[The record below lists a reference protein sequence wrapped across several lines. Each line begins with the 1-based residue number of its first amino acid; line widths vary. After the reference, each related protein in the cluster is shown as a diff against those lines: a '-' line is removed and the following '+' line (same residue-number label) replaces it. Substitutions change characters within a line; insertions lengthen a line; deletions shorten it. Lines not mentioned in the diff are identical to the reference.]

1 MGLRPSGAISD
12 RASAPAS
19 HGLWTPV
26 GFVVLIGLIGRLYG
40 INSSLWLDEFGT
52 LWCVTGDAGGTIER
66 AQAFHGQ
73 TPFYYLT
80 AWAAYWAL
88 GPSEW
93 TLRLPS
99 IISWLAFTTTLIAIA
114 RRLAGRDAIFPAVL
128 VSAVSIPLVVYAATA
143 RPYMVGLALLMC
155 SLWFL
160 ERARAGGRL
169 RDAVFFGLTG
179 GLSVLAHYLVGLGFF
194 GAVLPLLLLPRLRQ
208 NISGVALVTAGI
220 AAAATT
226 AIGVPQFL
234 DLLGRRAALEWLNA
248 PAVLATA
255 GLFLP
260 LVPAIA
266 VGVWQRTFHLSKHA
280 HLFASFTLPVVAVAV
295 AYVTGT
301 NLVHPRYLLGAYP
314 AAAVL
319 TAVALGHRSRASQA
333 AFAVLVVSNGLSL
346 YWIWNA
352 SATVTFANFQDW
364 RGAVEQVA
372 RLADQEPHAVVF
384 YRSGFVEQDIPPV
397 GQLRAVDLSPLQSPG
412 QQPLTA
418 RIIPLTYRWD
428 AIDGSEYLRGLEETV
443 IQPGAVVVYISPRDR
458 AGLEYS
464 ASFRRWV
471 NKAAPAATV
480 DSYPVTGLT
489 LLRARIP

>member
-12 RASAPAS
+12 RASQPAS
-19 HGLWTPV
+19 HGLWALV

-52 LWCVTGDAGGTIER
+52 LWCVTGDAVGTIQR

-80 AWAAYWAL
+80 VWATYWAL
-88 GPSEW
+88 GPSEL

-99 IISWLAFTTTLIAIA
+99 IISWLAFTAALIAVA
-114 RRLAGRDAIFPAVL
+114 RRLAGSDTIFPAVL
-128 VSAVSIPLVVYAATA
+128 LSAVSIPLVVYAATA
-143 RPYMVGLALLMC
+143 RAYMVGLALLMC

-160 ERARAGGRL
+160 ERARVGGRL
-169 RDAVFFGLTG
+169 RDAILFGLTG
-179 GLSVLAHYLVGLGFF
+179 GSSVLAHYLVGLGFF

-208 NISGVALVTAGI
+208 NISGVTLVAAGI

-234 DLLGRRAALEWLNA
+234 DLLGRRAALEWLDA
-248 PAVLATA
+248 PAVLTSA

-266 VGVWQRTFHLSKHA
+266 VGLWQRTLHLREHA
-280 HLFASFTLPVVAVAV
+280 HLFASFTLPIAAVAV

-319 TAVALGHRSRASQA
+319 TAVALRHRSGASRV
-333 AFAVLVVSNGLSL
+333 AFAGLVLSNASIL
-346 YWIWNA
+346 YWIW
-352 SATVTFANFQDW
+352 SVSGTATFVNSQDW
-364 RGAVEQVA
+364 RGAVEQIA
-372 RLADQEPHAVVF
+372 RLVHDEPNAVVL
-384 YRSGFVEQDIPPV
+384 YRSGFVEQDIPPL
-397 GQLRAVDLSPLQSPG
+397 GQLRAADLSPLQSPG
-412 QQPLTA
+412 QRPLTA

-428 AIDGSEYLRGLEETV
+428 AIDGSGYLRGLEETV

-458 AGLEYS
+458 TGLEYS

-471 NKAAPAATV
+471 NKSAPAATV
-480 DSYPVTGLT
+480 DGYPVTGLT